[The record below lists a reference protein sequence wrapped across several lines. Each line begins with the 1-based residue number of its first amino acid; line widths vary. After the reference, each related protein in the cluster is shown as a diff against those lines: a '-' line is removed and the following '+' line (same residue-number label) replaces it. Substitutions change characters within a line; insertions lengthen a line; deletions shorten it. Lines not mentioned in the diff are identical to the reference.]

1 MTLAMYVGMFAFGA
15 VLGVIA
21 RLAGSNLESIRVSY
35 AAIFMLGMGS
45 AMSLTMV
52 AWMRRRHHGWRDCAE
67 MTGRCSSR
75 WWRSLPVTGAGPS
88 ARPPSVQL
96 PAR

>member
-1 MTLAMYVGMFAFGA
+1 MYVGMFAFGA

-52 AWMRRRHHGWRDCAE
+52 ARMRRRHHG
-67 MTGRCSSR
+67 
-75 WWRSLPVTGAGPS
+75 
-88 ARPPSVQL
+88 
-96 PAR
+96 